1 MTGRQIV
8 GAILLT
14 VGVVALL
21 WGGLFW
27 TDHDT
32 VLDAGPIK
40 VQKAERKGVN
50 VPPVIGGVVMV
61 AGIIL
66 LLVPSRQRG

>member
-8 GAILLT
+8 GAVLAT
-14 VGVVALL
+14 VGVVVLL

-27 TDHDT
+27 TDRDT

-50 VPPVIGGVVMV
+50 VPPIIGGVVLV
-61 AGIIL
+61 AGLAL
-66 LLVPSRQRG
+66 LLVPSRQRS